1 MKNTINIDKHSL
13 NGLNKDGIIFNSVS
27 QFKLEN
33 ENWNNST
40 KLRLRDWI
48 CIKILVKKWK
58 NK

>member
-40 KLRLRDWI
+40 KLRLRD
-48 CIKILVKKWK
+48 
-58 NK
+58 